1 MSARQMAVAN
11 ENRSIEQSQQRAVAA
26 REGETRPRNAL
37 EIMARR
43 VNLDP
48 AKLQETLTNTVF
60 SGCRSEAEFLALL
73 VVANEYGLNPLTKEI
88 YAFPAKGSGIVPM
101 VSVDGWI
108 RIMNSHPQFDGIEFE
123 DIVDQQG
130 KVQAIEGIIYRKD
143 RARPTK
149 VIEYLD
155 ECRRGT
161 EPWKQMPNRM
171 LRNRTLIQTARIAFG
186 FSGIVAEGDD
196 VIDIEPTRSSESVP
210 ALPSRQSFDER
221 PLGEVIG
228 DEVPDFDKDTGEVAA
243 QTQRDSRGMSEV
255 DEETARA
262 LDNPEPETEEPEQAE
277 AEEEPTWKQYAAEVE
292 QLAASAKTPADI
304 KRAEKRLEQVYAGIP
319 EQQAESLTRMV
330 AKRRAAITEQAK

>member
-1 MSARQMAVAN
+1 MSARALAVAS
-11 ENRSIEQSQQRAVAA
+11 ESRSIDESRARASAA
-26 REGETRPRNAL
+26 REGATTRKTAL
-37 EIMARR
+37 ETLASS
-43 VNLDP
+43 
-48 AKLQETLTNTVF
+48 LQLQPKVLQDTLRATAFAACKTN
-60 SGCRSEAEFLALL
+60 EEFVSLV
-73 VVANEYGLNPLTKEI
+73 VVANAYGLNPLTKEI
-88 YAFPAKGSGIVPM
+88 YAFPAKGGGIVPM

-108 RIMNSHPQFDGIEFE
+108 RIMNSHPEFDGIEFE

-155 ECRRGT
+155 ECKRNT
-161 EPWKQMPNRM
+161 EPWNKMPNRM

-228 DEVPDFDKDTGEVAA
+228 DEVPDFNKDTGEVVE
-243 QTQRDSRGMSEV
+243 QQRDSRGMSEV

>member
-26 REGETRPRNAL
+26 REAESRPRNAL
-37 EIMARR
+37 EAMARR
-43 VNLDP
+43 LDVSP
-48 AKLQETLTNTVF
+48 AGLKDTLTNTVF
-60 SGCRSEAEFLALL
+60 SGCRSEAEFIAL
-73 VVANEYGLNPLTKEI
+73 VIVANEYGLNPLTKEI
-88 YAFPAKGSGIVPM
+88 YAFPAKGGGIVPM

-130 KVQAIEGIIYRKD
+130 KVQAIEGVIYRKD

-161 EPWKQMPNRM
+161 EPWKMMPNRM

-210 ALPSRQSFDER
+210 ALPSRQSLDER

-228 DEVPDFDKDTGEVAA
+228 DEVPNFDKDTGEVVE
-243 QTQRDSRGMSEV
+243 QQRDSRGMSEV

-262 LDNPEPETEEPEQAE
+262 LDNPEPETEEPEEAE
-277 AEEEPTWKQYAAEVE
+277 VEEEPTWKQYADEVE
-292 QLAASAKTPADI
+292 QLAANAKTPADI
-304 KRAEKRLEQVYAGIP
+304 KKAEKRLEQVYAGIP

-330 AKRRAAITEQAK
+330 AKRRAAIAEQGK